1 MLLIMVMLC
10 VPLTAAAVFPNV
22 ERFPVAAPDTSQQFQ
37 YNQSLAVP
45 DNSHLHDVS
54 NITNFFYNYNQSE
67 NVPDNSITLDIL
79 NITNFFFNYNQSL
92 AVPPNVSTISVDNI
106 TDFAFNYNQSLAVP
120 PNSTTISID
129 NVTSFFYNYNQS
141 LAVPPNSTTI
151 SVDNITDFQFNY
163 NQTEAVY
170 NYTEA
175 GQDIFL
181 NLTGTN
187 ANQNINVTPFNFT
200 LGHWLYFPTA
210 ALHNLVVDWIN
221 VITNLNVTGSL
232 LANDLNISGDT
243 ILNNLE
249 VTGNVTGNI
258 VIEGNL
264 TGTFFFGGMF
274 TDDATGILIPIP
286 GLNTPVNVTD
296 YTSAE
301 ELNGFEFNGPENETL
316 IAKEPGFYK
325 ADYSISFT
333 GGANEQYRFE
343 LARNGAVVPGS
354 ESTITVG
361 SGGTVWSVAGTSLV
375 RMNEDD
381 ILTLRVQQESNPI
394 KDITYFTSSVNI
406 VRVGN

>member
-1 MLLIMVMLC
+1 MVMLC
-10 VPLTAAAVFPNV
+10 VPLTTAAVFPNV

-45 DNSHLHDVS
+45 DNSHLHDIN
-54 NITNFFYNYNQSE
+54 NITNFFFNYNQSE

-79 NITNFFFNYNQSL
+79 NITNF
-92 AVPPNVSTISVDNI
+92 
-106 TDFAFNYNQSLAVP
+106 AF
-120 PNSTTISID
+120 
-129 NVTSFFYNYNQS
+129 NYNQS

-151 SVDNITDFQFNY
+151 SVDNLTDFQFNY

-187 ANQNINVTPFNFT
+187 ANENINITPFNFT

-210 ALHNLVVDWIN
+210 SLHNLVVDWIN

-232 LANDLNISGDT
+232 VANDLNISGDT

-274 TDDATGILIPIP
+274 TDDVAGIMISIPA
-286 GLNTPVNVTD
+286 LNTPVNITN